1 MNSKKSKNVVN
12 NLTKIM
18 TVDSLKIHQNE
29 DGSFSIEW
37 DKDDPKWSFLNG
49 MSSKEIKTL
58 VETAIQNFT
67 EEV

>member
-1 MNSKKSKNVVN
+1 
-12 NLTKIM
+12 M